1 MRVMRELGSF
11 GDERLKK
18 GGRIFWP
25 LLWRGVRRVSG
36 VWARRG
42 PAKFDLAGFCT
53 TLQ

>member
-1 MRVMRELGSF
+1 MRAMRELGSF

-25 LLWRGVRRVSG
+25 LLWISARPVSG

-42 PAKFDLAGFCT
+42 PAKSDLADFCT
-53 TLQ
+53 ILQ